1 MRVLEGS
8 LAERMALRAELGTD
22 VSSAEGRDDV
32 GHRHVLVHHLN
43 AVLRRL
49 LGQRHDRGVARM
61 AHHRDAGG
69 LCGDRLAQLLHHLL
83 DRPAGEDV
91 FDVGAGVRGRLL
103 GAVVDDGA
111 EGVAFRPADEEAEL
125 HVLAPVLAQ
134 RLRVR
139 CRRLRGQRHGER
151 KAGGQS
157 SQSHRHPPVFVG
169 IVPAAAGWSGTNSV
183 PPRHSLR

>member
-1 MRVLEGS
+1 
-8 LAERMALRAELGTD
+8 
-22 VSSAEGRDDV
+22 
-32 GHRHVLVHHLN
+32 
-43 AVLRRL
+43 
-49 LGQRHDRGVARM
+49 M

-69 LCGDRLAQLLHHLL
+69 LGGDRLAQLLHHLL

-91 FDVGAGVRGRLL
+91 LDVGARVGGRLL

-139 CRRLRGQRHGER
+139 GRHLRDEGHGEH
-151 KAGGQS
+151 KAGGQC

-169 IVPAAAGWSGTNSV
+169 VVPHAAGWSGTNEV
-183 PPRHSLR
+183 PPRHSFR